1 MELYLVCGDFRQRIN
16 KNGESYGWA
25 IAMYCTP
32 EHLFGEKNVT
42 AAYDEEPAD
51 SLKRLVDRVKEF
63 FPGSTDQQ
71 IGRLLAYAADRKRLT
86 RDCSSF
92 G

>member
-1 MELYLVCGDFRQRIN
+1 
-16 KNGESYGWA
+16 
-25 IAMYCTP
+25 MYCTL

-42 AAYDEEPAD
+42 AAYDEEPTD
-51 SLKRLVDRVKEF
+51 SLKRLVDRVKVF
-63 FPGSTDQQ
+63 FPDSTDQQ

-86 RDCSSF
+86 RGRSSA